1 MPVNAGHVGYSSV
14 PPGASETCPLLIP
27 ESDSLWRPMTREEL
41 EAAAGP
47 VWRNVRCYLG
57 HHTCHFYR
65 HHNKEPPAGCDALE
79 MVAGVCVLSAAGR
92 PVDGGADRGFRGHVR

>member
-1 MPVNAGHVGYSSV
+1 MPSAHSGVRLSV
-14 PPGASETCPLLIP
+14 EANDERGARGSCWACLEERALLPGAAVLA
-27 ESDSLWRPMTREEL
+27 R
-41 EAAAGP
+41 
-47 VWRNVRCYLG
+47 LG

-65 HHNKEPPAGCDALE
+65 HHNKEPPVGCDALE